1 MDRPLLQTELRMTGH
16 PVGSAAL
23 DSFTSTKVSD
33 EVAIP
38 PGASGDVF
46 CAVACRYARPS
57 IANFARCNSFVVDA
71 GVCKL
76 GFATGTWMLQNVDP
90 LGTAGKIF
98 SEILL

>member
-1 MDRPLLQTELRMTGH
+1 MTGH

-23 DSFTSTKVSD
+23 DSFTSTLVSD

-38 PGASGDVF
+38 HGASGDVF

-57 IANFARCNSFVVDA
+57 IANFARCNSFVVVA

-76 GFATGTWMLQNVDP
+76 GFAPGTWILQNVDP

-98 SEILL
+98 SEIQL